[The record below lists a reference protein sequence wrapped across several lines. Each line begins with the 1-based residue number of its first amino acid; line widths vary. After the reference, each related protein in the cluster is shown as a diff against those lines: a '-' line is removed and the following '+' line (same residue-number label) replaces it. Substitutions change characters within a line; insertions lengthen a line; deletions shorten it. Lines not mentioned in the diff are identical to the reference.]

1 MARRARSAIGSI
13 IGFVIV
19 GLIAIWLIHAV
30 IGSIFWLIRTI
41 VFIALVGALIYAY
54 LSLKSPPDT

>member
-19 GLIAIWLIHAV
+19 GLIAFWLLHAV
-30 IGSIFWLIRTI
+30 IGSIFWLIRSL
-41 VFIALVGALIYAY
+41 VFIAVVGALIYVY